1 MFLELFRIFV
11 DLFRPILLVAHF
23 ELLFDLFSNH
33 RPLPD
38 LRSFGIPLTQYQVHD
53 I

>member
-1 MFLELFRIFV
+1 MFLKLFRIFV
-11 DLFRPILLVAHF
+11 DLFLSILLVAHF

-38 LRSFGIPLTQYQVHD
+38 LRSFGIPLTKNQVND
-53 I
+53 L